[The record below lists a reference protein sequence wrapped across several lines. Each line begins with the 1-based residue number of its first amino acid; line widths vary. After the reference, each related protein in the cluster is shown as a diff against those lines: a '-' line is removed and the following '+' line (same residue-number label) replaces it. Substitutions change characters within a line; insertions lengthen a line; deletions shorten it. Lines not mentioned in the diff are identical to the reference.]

1 MTEERGRAGMNLR
14 ELQTEVHA
22 IAVAKGW
29 WDTERT
35 FGDLIALV
43 QSELSQAFEAHQE
56 RGLDGWVE
64 PRVVEKDP
72 PPPSWDRTAFTHDVL
87 NKPCGFASEL
97 ADVVIRVAD
106 MAEHYGVDLQ
116 AEDRWDRL
124 SDYRQTMR
132 QQRTFGEWITFCSFY
147 LSHVFNEYTV
157 RSRPWAPYIRRF
169 LKEVQAMADHYGIEL
184 EGAVFAKME
193 YIRGRAR
200 C

>member
-1 MTEERGRAGMNLR
+1 MNLR

-43 QSELSQAFEAHQE
+43 HSELSQAFEAHQE
-56 RGLDGWVE
+56 RGLDGWVA

-116 AEDRWDRL
+116 AEDRGNRL
-124 SDYRQTMR
+124 SDYWKTYRQTMR
-132 QQRTFGEWITFCSFY
+132 QQRTFGEWITVCSSL
-147 LSHVFNEYTV
+147 LSRIVQVGGVSTKTV
-157 RSRPWAPYIRRF
+157 I
-169 LKEVQAMADHYGIEL
+169 ADVL
-184 EGAVFAKME
+184 D
-193 YIRGRAR
+193 
-200 C
+200 